1 MCLLI
6 SDKKLIVFGFCGNIP
21 NYLIL
26 NEKKGEYKSKWHRGM
41 AKKPSKKSGFSSKCR
56 GVCFLHKKKVLK
68 YKISTLYLSPTGF
81 EPTTYRLG
89 GGCSILLSYG
99 DIGKRQ
105 TVCTSLRLSFLFSY
119 CSLSSIRAASFL
131 ASLSIFS
138 ISVPSIMTRTR
149 GSVPEVRIS
158 TRPS

>member
-89 GGCSILLSYG
+89 
-99 DIGKRQ
+99 
-105 TVCTSLRLSFLFSY
+105 
-119 CSLSSIRAASFL
+119 
-131 ASLSIFS
+131 
-138 ISVPSIMTRTR
+138 VPC
-149 GSVPEVRIS
+149 ELW
-158 TRPS
+158 